1 MGKDGQLKQ
10 RGCGRAHDFWSQ
22 HIDGVGCQP
31 QGTHIESR
39 RSSNDRPHIRRVL
52 QHVPVEAENFR
63 LRQYG
68 RLVPGRL
75 MNDGQ
80 HAAGGFDIGQLGQ
93 LVFRTAV
100 DSTPAAD
107 NLLRDF
113 RRLSFEKR
121 GGDDEADDVLRCR
134 LQQFEDGFG
143 AFKHE
148 DPFAVTRTLR
158 LDDIPYVGEKVARNG
173 AR

>member
-1 MGKDGQLKQ
+1 ML
-10 RGCGRAHDFWSQ
+10 
-22 HIDGVGCQP
+22 I
-31 QGTHIESR
+31 
-39 RSSNDRPHIRRVL
+39 L
-52 QHVPVEAENFR
+52 
-63 LRQYG
+63 L
-68 RLVPGRL
+68 
-75 MNDGQ
+75 
-80 HAAGGFDIGQLGQ
+80 AAGLDLGGQAAGEVVYQGIGQLGQ

-100 DSTPAAD
+100 DGTPAAD

-143 AFKHE
+143 AFEHE